1 MEIDKT
7 TLNDISIFNTEDEL
21 SIFSKLN
28 LCDTINGK
36 EQLYQNFAAPLK
48 TTAEIVGVQQ
58 TLKLLLSKQANW
70 PKQISNGTIMVVE
83 KFFSATIDEIPSGS
97 SAWDAWNYKVLHG
110 PDYSLVKY
118 SAQHCFDFIKGMQQ
132 WVKILDDDNIPSS
145 LKIELESVKKS
156 LAKKQFDVVSN
167 HNNSKEL
174 SNGQLLQ
181 LSHFIRYQYKV
192 NIMDLL
198 SIHARIDA
206 WLGMAKAVVKYQLTF
221 PQYIESDKPVL
232 NITGL
237 YHLLLSTPIAYDIN
251 LNDSANFLFL
261 TGANM
266 AGKST
271 FIKAIG
277 SAVFLAHVGMGVPA
291 KNMQLTCFDGL
302 LSNINVVDNLIKG
315 ESYFYNEVQRIKATV
330 SKISDGRKWLILIDE
345 LFKGTNVQDAMKCS
359 TVVIEGLHK
368 KTNSLFILST
378 HLYEIA
384 QDLKQHHNITFRY
397 FETAIVNDQLQFSYQ
412 LKEGISNDR
421 LGYLILKKEGVVDM
435 LQRL

>member
-28 LCDTINGK
+28 LCYTINGK
-36 EQLYQNFAAPLK
+36 QQLYQNFATPLK
-48 TTAEIVGVQQ
+48 TIDAIVDVQQ
-58 TLKLLLSKQANW
+58 TIQLLLSKQTQW

-83 KFFSATIDEIPSGS
+83 KFFSATIDEIPNS
-97 SAWDAWNYKVLHG
+97 SSSWDAFSYKILHG

-118 SAQHCFDFIKGMQQ
+118 SVQHCFDFIKGMQQ
-132 WVKILDDDNIPSS
+132 WIKILHAENIPSC
-145 LKIELESVKKS
+145 LKKELDN
-156 LAKKQFDVVSN
+156 AKKALDKTQFTIVA
-167 HNNSKEL
+167 NNASSKAL
-174 SNGQLLQ
+174 TNGQLLQ
-181 LSHFIRYQYKV
+181 LAHFVRYKYKL
-192 NIMDLL
+192 NILDLL
-198 SIHARIDA
+198 AIHARIDA
-206 WLGMAKAVVKYQLTF
+206 WVGMANAMQKFNLYF
-221 PQYIESDKPVL
+221 PQFVQNEKPVL
-232 NITGL
+232 EVGGL
-237 YHLLLSTPIAYDIN
+237 YHLLLHTPIAYDIT
-251 LNDSANFLFL
+251 LNDTTNFLFL

-291 KNMQLTCFDGL
+291 KYMKLTCFDGL

-330 SKISDGRKWLILIDE
+330 SKISDGKKWLILIDE

-359 TVVIEGLHK
+359 TTVIEGLHK

-384 QDLKQHHNITFRY
+384 QDLKQHSNIAFRY

-412 LKEGISNDR
+412 LKEGVSNDR

-435 LQRL
+435 LEKL